1 MAPAFILESEI
12 LTDAQTLIL
21 KRTGKIEYAHCDEV
35 NRMKYS
41 VIIPAY
47 NERST
52 IGRCLDSIL
61 PQLPES
67 AEVLLIDDGSDDGTV
82 EICREYAAKFPGIT
96 LVEKPNGGVSSARNA
111 GLDLANGEYVLFIDA
126 DDAVT
131 HDYFAVIDAALED
144 SPDMLL
150 FEKHIMGASGAAR
163 RSRGRG
169 HIVVDRERTAC
180 FVSKCLRRQVLNLI
194 TTKAFRR
201 EVIETHGLRF
211 DERLEIGED
220 KAFAFAFSLKAESV
234 KKIRDEL
241 YYLSVDDPNSL
252 SRRKRDRLCESVLT
266 EHRIM
271 SDMLLAADIPESGK
285 RAYEKALNYSFYR
298 SAYTVVGELN
308 KFELTKA
315 ERREK
320 TREILEAFSREEGF
334 EPKDIGCAALACPVR
349 NKKVRL
355 MDCAMR
361 CCTKRGRI

>member
-1 MAPAFILESEI
+1 
-12 LTDAQTLIL
+12 
-21 KRTGKIEYAHCDEV
+21 
-35 NRMKYS
+35 MKYS

-52 IGRCLDSIL
+52 IRRCLDSVL
-61 PQLPES
+61 PQLPDS
-67 AEVLLIDDGSDDGTV
+67 AEVLIIDDGSDDGTV
-82 EICREYAAKFPGIT
+82 EILREYAAKYPGLT

-111 GLDLANGEYVLFIDA
+111 GLAMAKGEYVLFVDA
-126 DDAVT
+126 DDAVRD
-131 HDYFAVIDAALED
+131 DYFTVLDAALEG

-150 FEKHIMGASGAAR
+150 FGKHIMGASGAVR
-163 RSRGRG
+163 RSCGRG
-169 HIVVDRERTAC
+169 HTVAGRERTAR

-201 EVIETHGLRF
+201 EIIEESDLRF
-211 DERLEIGED
+211 DERLDIGED

-271 SDMLLAADIPESGK
+271 SDMLLASDIPESGK

-308 KFELTKA
+308 KFDLTKA

-320 TREILEAFSREEGF
+320 TREILEAFSQEEGF

-361 CCTKRGRI
+361 CCTKRGRL

>member
-1 MAPAFILESEI
+1 
-12 LTDAQTLIL
+12 
-21 KRTGKIEYAHCDEV
+21 
-35 NRMKYS
+35 MKYS

-52 IGRCLDSIL
+52 IRRCLDSVL
-61 PQLPES
+61 QQLPKD
-67 AEVLLIDDGSDDGTV
+67 AEVLLIDDGSTDGTIV
-82 EICREYAAKFPGIT
+82 ICREYAAKFPCIT
-96 LVEKPNGGVSSARNA
+96 LIEKPNGGVSSARNA
-111 GLDLANGEYVLFIDA
+111 GLDLAKGEFVLFVDA

-131 HDYFAVIDAALED
+131 GDYFAVIDAALKD
-144 SPDMLL
+144 LPDMLL
-150 FEKHIMGASGAAR
+150 FDKHIMGVPGAPR

-169 HIVVDRERTAC
+169 HIVVGRERTAY

-201 EVIETHGLRF
+201 EIIEEYGLRF
-211 DERLEIGED
+211 DERLDIGED

-241 YYLSVDDPNSL
+241 YFLSVDDPNSL

-271 SDMLLAADIPESGK
+271 SDMLLASAIPKSSK
-285 RAYEKALNYSFYR
+285 RTFEKALNYSFYR
-298 SAYTVVGELN
+298 STYTVVGELN

-349 NKKVRL
+349 NKKARL
-355 MDCAMR
+355 MDGVMR
-361 CCTKRGRI
+361 RCTKRGRL

>member
-1 MAPAFILESEI
+1 
-12 LTDAQTLIL
+12 
-21 KRTGKIEYAHCDEV
+21 
-35 NRMKYS
+35 MKYS

-52 IGRCLDSIL
+52 IRRCLDSVVS
-61 PQLPES
+61 QLPDS
-67 AEVLLIDDGSDDGTV
+67 AEVLIIDDGSDDGTV
-82 EICREYAAKFPGIT
+82 EICREYAAKFPGLT

-111 GLDLANGEYVLFIDA
+111 GLAMAKGEYVLFVDA
-126 DDAVT
+126 DDAVRD
-131 HDYFAVIDAALED
+131 DYFAVLDAALKGL
-144 SPDMLL
+144 PDMLL
-150 FEKHIMGASGAAR
+150 FGKHIMGASGAAR

-169 HIVVDRERTAC
+169 HIVVGRERTAG

-201 EVIETHGLRF
+201 EIIEKNGLRF
-211 DERLEIGED
+211 DERLDIGED

-234 KKIRDEL
+234 KKIWDEL

-271 SDMLLAADIPESGK
+271 SDMLLAAYIPESGK

-308 KFELTKA
+308 KFDLTKA

-320 TREILEAFSREEGF
+320 TREILEAFSQEEGF

-361 CCTKRGRI
+361 CCTKRGRL

>member
-1 MAPAFILESEI
+1 
-12 LTDAQTLIL
+12 
-21 KRTGKIEYAHCDEV
+21 
-35 NRMKYS
+35 MKYS

-52 IGRCLDSIL
+52 IRRCLDSVVS
-61 PQLPES
+61 QLPDS
-67 AEVLLIDDGSDDGTV
+67 AEVLIIDDGSDDGTV
-82 EICREYAAKFPGIT
+82 EICREYAAKFPGLT

-111 GLDLANGEYVLFIDA
+111 GLAMAKGEYVLFVDA
-126 DDAVT
+126 DDAVRD
-131 HDYFAVIDAALED
+131 DYFAVLDAALKGL
-144 SPDMLL
+144 PDMLL
-150 FEKHIMGASGAAR
+150 FGKHIMGASGAAR

-169 HIVVDRERTAC
+169 HIVVGRERTAG

-201 EVIETHGLRF
+201 EIIEKNGLRF
-211 DERLEIGED
+211 DERLDIGED

-266 EHRIM
+266 EHWIM
-271 SDMLLAADIPESGK
+271 SDMLLDADIPGSGK

-320 TREILEAFSREEGF
+320 TREILEAFSQEEGF

-361 CCTKRGRI
+361 CCTKRGRL